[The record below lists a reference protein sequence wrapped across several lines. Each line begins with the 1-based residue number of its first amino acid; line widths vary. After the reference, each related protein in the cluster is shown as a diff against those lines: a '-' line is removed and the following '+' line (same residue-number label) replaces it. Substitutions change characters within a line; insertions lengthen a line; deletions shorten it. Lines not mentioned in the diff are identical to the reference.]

1 MKRENKRRVRSVLA
15 LGLAGIL
22 AWPNMNWSIFA
33 NATDNAEESVYFFFD
48 DRMISTTENVEYSIN
63 QVAEENKV
71 MTSFLT
77 PELYSVNLEEN
88 WETVKDEDG
97 NELYRYDASAAW
109 EVRSAAFD
117 IEYDESTG
125 IYKMWRS
132 FVAMKAPGA
141 TFDWRDKIIDNTNI
155 NNISYDTG
163 TYQPQGIMRGK
174 SSMIVCYYESKNG
187 VDWYR
192 PQNLKQFYYQKQD
205 GTIVPTNIVAYG
217 PFGSSVSINTNPDT
231 NEPRYLSASIA
242 KDGESAQWDNGAVA
256 AAMNAAMGGGVEL
269 SWSYDGIYWEGGITI
284 CDYDYGDLFMQGDT
298 ENTLDWS
305 KELNAYVI
313 TTRSTPL
320 AGDNQGN
327 RGVVQMSSIG
337 LDSITDLVTL
347 KEQAVAEAGADG
359 YIDIMEQYWTTPK
372 VVLTGDDNYSQPYYA
387 TVDCYEEGY
396 YIGTT
401 SMLDEVETSDRYGK
415 MDGELIW
422 SPDLETWYYMDKGN
436 PILPSSNSLPTV
448 DESGSHLTWGNEYGM
463 VYPKTIIDSGEGL
476 QLFYSAT
483 AEIHAHKSSDI
494 KKYDPELYAIV
505 EDVYSE
511 NIADGTQVVQTGAMK
526 YANLNYD
533 AFAGYSVADGQES
546 GNITTTLF
554 KVTGDT
560 LRVSASDPTKI
571 GVAVIDQDGNVVSGF
586 GSGTLDEENKDHRNR
601 CAVVWEGHSLSE
613 LKDGTYSFRI
623 TISGD
628 AVAYAIAGHIEDQE
642 KTLEVDSET
651 ITFYELGKTK
661 YIGANAV
668 PYAKITYSV
677 SEEDKNVVTV
687 DDEGFV
693 TSVGVGNA
701 TISVTTEDGRSKTVN
716 VTVNNY
722 ASEHSRTGLWSLRS
736 DTFSL
741 NHYMSKCTKG
751 FEHRYISLYT
761 DVVNALKAGTVLEI
775 GYKSQST
782 DSKNFWFEATL
793 NADAL
798 AAAGGDAWKR
808 IGASTNRDDYYT
820 MTNDQMRWSH
830 DDDYSIVQITYEALN
845 EVLENNWERSRYHLG
860 WSSSGVAEIYYV
872 RVGTRT
878 DYADRTNLYDL
889 ENVVTVDNPGISSFE
904 LTEEM
909 SKSLEWGSVVEI
921 SYDSST
927 EMTFCDS
934 QGNGI
939 GTPIHNGSKDVIQI
953 TYEELNTA
961 LPSGWNNVGQNIYY
975 KAGDDCI
982 IYSAK
987 IGVKAGYREGLWNLT
1002 DKYMVP
1008 ESAYS
1013 KNLRTTTV
1021 TLTED
1026 MVNTLKDGAV
1036 LEVGYTSKRTDANG
1050 SVQLKLDV
1058 NETYQKRCTTPAN
1071 CEIGQ
1076 CNQSDTYKHTY
1087 RYVGLGSGNWN
1098 GQWLQVGDD
1107 ELRYNNV
1114 SRSMDSTY
1122 TGAFMANPTSEGSV
1136 VQITYEALDKYL
1148 PEDWETVGNTA
1159 IKLYAANSQ
1168 VDYNVHYMCIGT
1180 RGAKVELSGTDL
1192 TLDAVKAEGANVT
1205 VCVDVPEEACQPY
1218 VSDDVLLGDSAE
1230 IILDGKKYNARLYIT
1245 GTNKLEF
1252 RITVE
1257 TESAASKL
1265 AREVFEVIVPEN
1277 LSCAMDWNGK
1287 FTVCITEGARWQNT
1301 KRDGV
1306 WNRKTYN
1313 ADADY
1318 YYIDSARMSGVVLS
1332 GQNNFWLRLAN
1343 ILQGDNVSWI
1353 PTEQSNALNMTSIIG
1368 NNMLVDGV
1376 ATNQSENVFNG
1387 SSLLWKDGDAIFLRI
1402 FYRRNTM
1409 NSWQNDM
1416 KSVKIYSGTETEG
1429 VTEDGTKVIVFKGD
1443 VDVCRNAAGA
1453 PVVAERLDEIRYNSS
1468 FYGSYVASVNYP
1480 DSITVNGNAVDD
1492 SSLIPTGDH
1501 EVIVNS
1507 YLGNTIQN
1515 MVYFTEGDANADG
1528 EVTVA
1533 DIIAEKKLAKGTAT
1547 TSSNGHKL
1555 AADVAPSE
1563 FTFNDDDVSVLRKNL
1578 VGAQDR
1584 TNLSE
1589 LENTASAETI
1599 TDITTT
1605 YGEGNFVITEAM
1617 AERLSSGAVIEVGYE
1632 YAKEN
1637 NDWIWNKTLWF
1648 VARNGSDY
1656 YQVGFGGSGSD
1667 AVAVDELRWN
1677 NSGNSVQITYDTLS
1691 RYMPSG
1697 WDAAGQVI
1705 TVKSGSPCKIKYVKV
1720 GTVPVVED
1728 EPVED
1733 RSNLYALTD
1742 TIEVLSFDKNI
1753 SAAYAGGGITIDNE
1767 MLSKLVPGSV
1777 IEIAYTCKATE
1788 TWLGNKN
1795 FWFGG
1800 TCKDGQYHKIGYKDS
1815 EGGATY
1821 LPDSLKWNDSGTI
1834 VQITYEQL
1842 NESLADGWNVLWGWI
1857 GYSAAGPCTIHSIKI
1872 GQQVK

>member
-1 MKRENKRRVRSVLA
+1 MKRENKHKLRSVLA

-77 PELYSVNLEEN
+77 PELYSVNLKEN

-125 IYKMWRS
+125 IYKMWRN

-192 PQNLKQFYYQKQD
+192 PQNLNQFYYQKQD

-359 YIDIMEQYWTTPK
+359 YIDIIEQYWTTPK

-505 EDVYSE
+505 EDVYPE

-586 GSGTLDEENKDHRNR
+586 ESGTLDETDKDHRNR

-687 DDEGFV
+687 DDEGYV

-701 TISVTTEDGRSKTVN
+701 TISVNTEDGRSKTVN
-716 VTVNNY
+716 VTVNDY
-722 ASEHSRTGLWSLRS
+722 ASEHSRTGLWSLKS

-741 NHYMSKCTKG
+741 NHYMSKCTYG

-798 AAAGGDAWKR
+798 AAAGGNAWRR
-808 IGASTNRDDYYT
+808 IGAGTNRGDYYT

-889 ENVVTVDNPGISSFE
+889 ENVIEVENPSIGSFE
-904 LTEEM
+904 LSEEV

-934 QGNGI
+934 QGNDI

-961 LPSGWNNVGQNIYY
+961 LPSGWNNAGQNIYY

-1013 KNLRTTTV
+1013 KDLRTTTV

-1058 NETYQKRCTTPAN
+1058 NETYQKRCTTPTN
-1071 CEIGQ
+1071 CEIGR

-1098 GQWLQVGDD
+1098 GLWLQVGDD

-1122 TGAFMANPTSEGSV
+1122 TGDFMANPTSEGSV

-1265 AREVFEVIVPEN
+1265 AREVFEVIIPKD

-1343 ILQGDNVSWI
+1343 ILQGEDLSWI
-1353 PTEQSNALNMTSIIG
+1353 PTSPSDTQANALNMTSIVG

-1376 ATNQSENVFNG
+1376 ATNQSENMFNG

-1453 PVVAERLDEIRYNSS
+1453 AVVAERLDEIRYNSS

-1480 DSITVNGNAVDD
+1480 DSITVNGTAVDD

-1533 DIIAEKKLAKGTAT
+1533 DIIAEKKLAKGTT
-1547 TSSNGHKL
+1547 TTGSNGHKL

-1563 FTFNDDDVSVLRKNL
+1563 FIFNDDDVSVLRKNL

-1589 LENTASAETI
+1589 LENTVVESSDAEISSVWGNTSITI
-1599 TDITTT
+1599 T
-1605 YGEGNFVITEAM
+1605 ESLAKKLV
-1617 AERLSSGAVIEVGYE
+1617 SGATIEIGYE
-1632 YAKEN
+1632 YAN
-1637 NDWIWNKTLWF
+1637 TANDWICEKNLWF
-1648 VARNGSDY
+1648 IGDKDSGYYEVGYTGTSDY
-1656 YQVGFGGSGSD
+1656 K
-1667 AVAVDELRWN
+1667 VAENELRWN
-1677 NSGNSVQITYDTLS
+1677 SAGNIVQIDYDTLDA
-1691 RYMPSG
+1691 YMNAG
-1697 WDAAGQVI
+1697 WNVAGNTI
-1705 TVKSGSPCKIKYVKV
+1705 TLKSTAPCKISYVKV
-1720 GTVPVVED
+1720 GMPVTE
-1728 EPVED
+1728 ESNED
-1733 RSNLYALTD
+1733 RSNLYRLRDVVQVSNFTTTVAQWNYGQFIITPE
-1742 TIEVLSFDKNI
+1742 IE
-1753 SAAYAGGGITIDNE
+1753 E
-1767 MLSKLVPGSV
+1767 KLVEGSV
-1777 IEIAYTCKATE
+1777 IEVKYTCSDTT
-1788 TWLGNKN
+1788 TWMENMTL
-1795 FWFGG
+1795 WFY
-1800 TCKDGQYHKIGYKDS
+1800 DQYDDLKIGQPYQDAS
-1815 EGGATY
+1815 TTLLSGQ
-1821 LPDSLKWNDSGTI
+1821 LRWNDSATI

-1842 NESLADGWNVLWGWI
+1842 TECLGADWNNDGKAIW
-1857 GYSAAGPCTIHSIKI
+1857 YAAGVDSTIQSIRI
-1872 GQQVK
+1872 GQRVE